1 MVPFIRPDIIRPPSE
16 HASYYLPLTSGC
28 SNNTCTFCMSYGV
41 KLQIRDLAEVKQEI
55 DAIALFLEHGI
66 RLPDIPDIV
75 YYIARQW
82 DGKHVFLQD
91 GDALVY
97 PFARLEESL
106 QYLKQKLPQVE
117 RVASYATAGDIL
129 RLNVAQLKKLR
140 GQNLKLLFMGV
151 ESGDPEILQDI
162 GKRATPE
169 EMITARRRAK
179 EAGIT
184 TSVTVILG
192 LGGVEKSKQHAIA
205 TGKILT
211 AIDPNFAAALT
222 LTLVPNTP
230 LYNRWQKGEFTLVDP
245 FQSLTE
251 LKTILENVEFTNCF
265 FSSMH
270 ASNYLSVRGKIP
282 PDKPKMLRQI
292 EATLKQHDINTLRPE
307 YLRGL

>member
-1 MVPFIRPDIIRPPSE
+1 
-16 HASYYLPLTSGC
+16 
-28 SNNTCTFCMSYGV
+28 MSYGV
-41 KLQIRDLAEVKQEI
+41 KLQMRDLAEVKWEI
-55 DAIALFLEHGI
+55 DALALFMEHEV
-66 RLPDIPDIV
+66 RLPNVPDIV

-82 DGKHVFLQD
+82 DGRHVFLQD

-97 PFARLEESL
+97 PYERLKGAL
-106 QYLKQKLPQVE
+106 QYLKQKLPSVE
-117 RVASYATAGDIL
+117 RVTSYATAGDIL
-129 RLNVAQLKKLR
+129 RLNVEQLKELR
-140 GQNLKLLFMGV
+140 ELNLKLLFMGV
-151 ESGDPEILQDI
+151 ESGDPEILKNI

-169 EMITARRRAK
+169 EMIAAGRRAK

-192 LGGVEKSKQHAIA
+192 LGGVEKSEQHAIA

-211 AIDPNFAAALT
+211 AIDPDFAAALT
-222 LTLVPNTP
+222 LTLVPGTP
-230 LYNRWQKGEFTLVDP
+230 LHAKWQKGEFTLIDP
-245 FQSLTE
+245 FQSLAE

-270 ASNYLSVRGKIP
+270 ASNYLSIRGKIP

-292 EATLKQHDINTLRPE
+292 ESALKQHDVNTLRPE